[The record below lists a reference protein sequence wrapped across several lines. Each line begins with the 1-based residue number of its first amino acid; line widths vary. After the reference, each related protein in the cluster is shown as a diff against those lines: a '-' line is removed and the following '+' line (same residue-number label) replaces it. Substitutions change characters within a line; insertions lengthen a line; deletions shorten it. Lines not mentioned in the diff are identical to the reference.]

1 MPRDARLYQTYPIDF
16 HRHPKVTRLSV
27 LARWTFVEMN
37 GEARC
42 AENDGRFPAEEA
54 EFLWE
59 KVALDELVASHPTRP
74 LVIRVGD
81 DYVIRDYA
89 EHQFT
94 KADREELSRK
104 RAEAGA
110 KGAAAKASKRQAS
123 AEQVLSKV
131 QQPQAESESRSES
144 EDFYSRSKSQSL
156 DTRARVSTD
165 AIEVSAMTK
174 RLAAQKGI
182 TSLRVV
188 VDAIHRHTTVRVTA
202 DQAFQLST
210 HLLDK
215 SKTWPDAPQRY
226 VLRCIERNPAEVE
239 KHLYEQIGV
248 VA

>member
-42 AENDGRFPAEEA
+42 AENDGRFSAEEA

-59 KVALDELVASHPTRP
+59 KIALDELVASHPSRP
-74 LVIRVGD
+74 LVMRVGD

-131 QQPQAESESRSES
+131 QQPPAESESG
-144 EDFYSRSKSQSL
+144 DFYSRSESQSL
-156 DTRARVSTD
+156 DNRARVSTD

-174 RLAAQKGI
+174 GLAAQKGI

-188 VDAIHRHTTVRVTA
+188 VDAVHRHTSARITA
-202 DQAFQLST
+202 DQAFQLCLL
-210 HLLDK
+210 LLDK
-215 SKTWPDAPQRY
+215 AKVWPDAEQRY
-226 VLRCIERNPAEVE
+226 VLACIRDTPAEVE

-248 VA
+248 AS